1 MKAVYKPLFYNTEK
15 HVQWLQFYL
24 VEGQLELSCG
34 WRIDKK
40 KNVLQVEFDTI
51 FSHFKIP

>member
-15 HVQWLQFYL
+15 HVQQLQFYL

-40 KNVLQVEFDTI
+40 NVLQVEFDTI